1 MRVMES
7 TSGIK
12 TVVEPTAPWEE
23 FDLEDREEDWAGI
36 PIEPLLAGLMVGIL

>member
-1 MRVMES
+1 MRVMDS

-12 TVVEPTAPWEE
+12 TVVEPTAAWEGV
-23 FDLEDREEDWAGI
+23 DVEDREED

>member
-12 TVVEPTAPWEE
+12 TVVEPTPAWEE
-23 FDLEDREEDWAGI
+23 LDVDDGEED
-36 PIEPLLAGLMVGIL
+36 PIGPLLAGLIIGIL